1 MKSDGANTM
10 IGLVVLFLSNDRGL
24 VKEFA
29 FILGKDIELIR
40 IF

>member
-10 IGLVVLFLSNDRGL
+10 IGLVVLFLSDDRGL
-24 VKEFA
+24 VKELA
-29 FILGKDIELIR
+29 FILGKYLGLIG

>member
-1 MKSDGANTM
+1 MKSEEACTM

-24 VKEFA
+24 VKELA
-29 FILGKDIELIR
+29 LILGKDIELIG